1 MWRKCGEIT
10 KIEMYDYHYQIDLKD
25 VNNDFS
31 EFQTEIGRQV
41 W

>member
-10 KIEMYDYHYQIDLKD
+10 KIEMYDYQIDLKD
-25 VNNDFS
+25 VNNGFS